1 MEFEDPYWQDVFV
14 ERIALMGDEES
25 AFWDTLEA
33 KVQSD
38 EMRELIRVSNELR
51 NATWDA
57 FYQPETFSERVWRVY
72 RDRSSGKLPAFD
84 LEDEPCAK

>member
-14 ERIALMGDEES
+14 ERVAIMGDEES

-33 KVQSD
+33 KVKAD

-57 FYQPETFSERVWRVY
+57 FYQPERVWRVY
-72 RDRSSGKLPAFD
+72 RDRSSGKLPAFE